1 MIGSGSGRIF
11 ETVLIMGLPVGDG
24 YVWPRVGT
32 YVIGVRSNQP
42 VISAL
47 FDDVRRPA
55 RDAGDDKK
63 WRKHRR
69 RNTTKVVSA
78 GAVKIEVGEEFFL
91 AAHNLLDAL
100 RYRVEPFVSACFS
113 EFLRP
118 CFDNVGARIR
128 NLIDAMAEAHDQ
140 FLRGDELENA
150 FFRRVGCVETL
161 NKLHSG
167 FVGSAVQRTS
177 QCANGAGD
185 GRIEIRQGRSNRPG
199 GEGRCVKLV
208 LGVENKRC
216 IYGTAMQLIR
226 LLTV

>member
-11 ETVLIMGLPVGDG
+11 ETFLVIELPVCDGDVG
-24 YVWPRVGT
+24 PWIGT
-32 YVIGVRSNQP
+32 YVVGVRSNQS

-47 FDDVRRPA
+47 FDGVRRPA
-55 RDAGDDKK
+55 RDASDNKE
-63 WRKHRR
+63 WREHWR

-91 AAHNLLDAL
+91 AAHDLLDAL
-100 RYRVEPFVSACFS
+100 RYRVESFISACFG

-118 CFDNVGARIR
+118 CFDNVGAWIR

-140 FLRGDELENA
+140 FLRGDELENTL
-150 FFRRVGCVETL
+150 FCCVRCIEAL
-161 NKLHSG
+161 NELHSG

-177 QCANGAGD
+177 QGADGAGD
-185 GRIEIRQGRSNRPG
+185 RRIEVRQGRSNRAG

-208 LGVENKRC
+208 LGVENKRRV
-216 IYGTAMQLIR
+216 YGTAMELIWF
-226 LLTV
+226 LTV